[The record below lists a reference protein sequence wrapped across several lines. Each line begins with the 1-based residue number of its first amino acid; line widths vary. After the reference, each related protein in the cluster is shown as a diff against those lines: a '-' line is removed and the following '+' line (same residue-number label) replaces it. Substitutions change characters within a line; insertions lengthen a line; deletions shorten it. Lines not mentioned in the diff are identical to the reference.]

1 MMPESLERHGLRKRK
16 RLAREFLSVRLV
28 ILVVLFLGTAPTY
41 GDVSDSTAVAN
52 PKLVGK
58 SPTKTMIRSLL
69 VPGWGQVYNEK
80 KIKGALVAAAEISSI
95 VAFFVRRDQINSEI
109 VPVGQPPKRN
119 LYLLTTIGI
128 VFYSVV
134 DAFVDAHLDDFDWGQ
149 LSYKPEER
157 LLSVAVRRRF

>member
-1 MMPESLERHGLRKRK
+1 MVIVRVLNASLRICD
-16 RLAREFLSVRLV
+16 ARVFR
-28 ILVVLFLGTAPTY
+28 A
-41 GDVSDSTAVAN
+41 
-52 PKLVGK
+52 K
-58 SPTKTMIRSLL
+58 L

-95 VAFFVRRDQINSEI
+95 VAFFMRRDQINSEI

-157 LLSVAVRRRF
+157 LLSVAVRCRF